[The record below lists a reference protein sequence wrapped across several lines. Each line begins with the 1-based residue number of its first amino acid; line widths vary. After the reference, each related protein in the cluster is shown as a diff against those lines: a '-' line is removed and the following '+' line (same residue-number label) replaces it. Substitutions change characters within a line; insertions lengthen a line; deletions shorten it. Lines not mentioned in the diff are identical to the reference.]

1 MLPECLE
8 SRHMSLSNVVGVA
21 LWMRDLSQFAA
32 VNKVFSSRMQKS
44 GGDPPVRACLE
55 VGLPEQ
61 WPILLEATAQKTP
74 QEYLLDSEQ
83 PEIPKQALHVQS
95 LSHWAPASIGP
106 YSQAVKVD
114 CVVQVAGQ
122 IALDPSSGQLLEGA
136 GVEAQ
141 CLLALRHVS
150 RILAA
155 MNSRFELQ
163 DVVQVIFFLRAAVY
177 YILKK
182 TNILINSSEY
192 SEIWILLFAHFCC
205 ERKKNKSDFL
215 GLIFQNNFHCR
226 EFAT

>member
-1 MLPECLE
+1 LGRDLTFIKKIFPESLE

-32 VNKVFSSRMQKS
+32 VNKVFSSCMQKS

-114 CVVQVAGQ
+114 SVVQVAGQ

-163 DVVQVIFFLRAAVY
+163 DVVQVINNC
-177 YILKK
+177 
-182 TNILINSSEY
+182 NI
-192 SEIWILLFAHFCC
+192 F
-205 ERKKNKSDFL
+205 
-215 GLIFQNNFHCR
+215 
-226 EFAT
+226 